1 MVKNFT
7 CPYSQRMGY
16 FIVLSWRIVV
26 LSMVFP
32 VVVGVAL
39 LDRRTTVFAADVI
52 PAPPAVPE
60 KRENSPSPIPVPPTQ
75 QPQQRPSIDP
85 AIAIPPPTE
94 PHPESVVTPPPIDP
108 KMSIHPE
115 DAPTSKQPSFP
126 SPPSSPSPNAT
137 PPK

>member
-1 MVKNFT
+1 MK
-7 CPYSQRMGY
+7 YLKLREL
-16 FIVLSWRIVV
+16 VLLLLV
-26 LSMVFP
+26 LFSF
-32 VVVGVAL
+32 L
-39 LDRRTTVFAADVI
+39 LCMNSDGEPSPVFAADII

-60 KRENSPSPIPVPPTQ
+60 QRENSPSPTPVPPTQ

-85 AIAIPPPTE
+85 GIAIPPPTE

-126 SPPSSPSPNAT
+126 SPPSSPSP
-137 PPK
+137 